1 MRVGDPVAEARPLA
15 ADVADSSHGIAPLV
29 CEEAGCGPGAAGAS
43 GGRISDSRPPARTG
57 ARHARPA
64 PPAVSAGRLSFEP
77 MASLD
82 EPLRG
87 VVGGKAAARAEK
99 AFGLRTTGD
108 LLRHYPRRYVR
119 RGELTDLASLR
130 DGEDVT
136 VFAQVAKVTSR
147 RMRNRRGQML
157 QVAVT
162 ERTAPSAATCYT

>member
-1 MRVGDPVAEARPLA
+1 MPPRRRQGQPWKDIRLRA
-15 ADVADSSHGIAPLV
+15 
-29 CEEAGCGPGAAGAS
+29 PGANRS
-43 GGRISDSRPPARTG
+43 PQW
-57 ARHARPA
+57 ARHTGPPPSA
-64 PPAVSAGRLSFEP
+64 PPPGRLSFEP

-147 RMRNRRGQML
+147 RMKARRGRLLEVTVTDGSGQAGADLL
-157 QVAVT
+157 QQGGDGNA
-162 ERTAPSAATCYT
+162 S